1 MHSDAFFTIGTSHTI
16 CQDYALA
23 GKTKDGKAFAVVA
36 DGCSSSAHT
45 DFGAR
50 LIAAAAIDCAEYRS
64 LLPAIVYSVAKDS
77 LPKALSA
84 TALDATLL
92 VALETTAGVVVDRY
106 GDGFVIA
113 RRRDGVIE
121 VVSDDFNN
129 APPYLSYLLDAN
141 RMREYLKYTGGI
153 CKTSIVEMGAKTNE
167 ELHGMQHENVLC
179 TVNPT
184 IVEFCTWA
192 YHSSVY
198 TSALYDLV
206 VLVSDGLG
214 SFVRKDGNAA
224 PTAHELIADL
234 LGIKTFTG
242 EFVTRR
248 AKRFLQTAKNAG
260 LEHYD
265 DLGLAAIYLGDLP
278 K

>member
-1 MHSDAFFTIGTSHTI
+1 V
-16 CQDYALA
+16 L
-23 GKTKDGKAFAVVA
+23 A

-45 DFGAR
+45 DIGAR
-50 LIAAAAIDCAEYRS
+50 LLAAAAIDCAEYRS
-64 LLPAIVYSVAKDS
+64 LAPTVVYAVAHDS
-77 LPKALSA
+77 LPKVFSG

-92 VALETTAGVVVDRY
+92 VATETADGVVVDRY

-121 VVSDDFNN
+121 IVSDDFNN

-153 CKTSIVEMGAKTNE
+153 CKTSAVALSNVPNE
-167 ELHGMQHENVLC
+167 ELSRIVYENVLRTIDT
-179 TVNPT
+179 TVD
-184 IVEFCTWA
+184 EFCTWA
-192 YHSSVY
+192 YH
-198 TSALYDLV
+198 TSFYSACLYDLV
-206 VLVSDGLG
+206 MLVSDGLG
-214 SFVRKDGNAA
+214 SFVVKDGSAA
-224 PTAHELIADL
+224 PVVYELIKDL
-234 LGIKTFTG
+234 LNIKTFTG
-242 EFVTRR
+242 EFITRR
-248 AKRFLQTAKNAG
+248 ARRFLQTAKGAG